1 VEVSSQEIELIKEQA
16 VQGARIDEMEK
27 YIPEIFSSLKQLT
40 KNVNDIPLT
49 ILNCR
54 NDVDKE
60 IKTYMHDKFLT
71 DIDLQALEKKL
82 EKHVDEEVVIV
93 TSKVE
98 KVGYKVNQATW
109 IISGFISAGVFIM
122 WALKILVI

>member
-1 VEVSSQEIELIKEQA
+1 MEVSSQEIELIKEQA

-82 EKHVDEEVVIV
+82 ERHVDEEVVIV

>member
-1 VEVSSQEIELIKEQA
+1 MEVSSQEIELIKEQA

>member
-82 EKHVDEEVVIV
+82 ERHVDEEVVIV